1 MLQHLI
7 SCNMVS
13 SSNRYFFRAISNGNK
28 GLKTPGLFRVSGNLN
43 TTYALYDHY
52 QRQFEENNND
62 AVVQTIALAKLPN
75 NIRFHIHDVAHL
87 FKKLLHGLPGGLL
100 GSPAIFQA
108 LYNIHSFVY
117 PDPSLGDH
125 MSRKVKPRMIA
136 LAIAAINLHFRIA
149 LICSVFGLL
158 RAVSLASEQE
168 PESKLRDPHS
178 TFEAMKEDALGII
191 FGPLLLGD
199 KSDQILLQ
207 DAEDRGGLLVLPK
220 ISPVPD
226 TISRRGRYT
235 QRHSSAYTK
244 IQTEKTRR
252 AALVCEM
259 LIDNW
264 EDICYQLKKIDAL
277 NITAQAYD
285 LPSLQQE
292 LPEENQE
299 ERLLSQSIRA
309 SRTESMRSRR
319 GSTIRSRVASDA
331 ESMNHLHSLNPPS
344 FHKPP
349 QLDDL
354 MLFSNRNSMEEE
366 DDRPV
371 HLNPSQVGAPPMSP
385 VPEVSPSRSVV
396 VSSGPSSPNWVAI
409 NPETP
414 SQTPIRKR
422 AFHVQPSQLRQS
434 TQMEDLGTP
443 SSVAS
448 SAPPSPGLE
457 VAAQAATRFQ
467 RAFLANEPRMESGI
481 AISAPVLA
489 QSKTFRTPN
498 AKRIT
503 SEIPELAFTPTTFE
517 DFDLTTDPET
527 TPRPLNI
534 RNKTLKAKTPPA
546 FSIFEDKPGPKPK
559 IPKLP
564 SSPILTLTRP
574 NSKAEVKLTP
584 KKTQLS
590 SRPPERPPT
599 RRQLPDSPTTPLQP
613 STPNRRPRATSI
625 DSDFE
630 DRYIWQG
637 PETSSP
643 TKKGRGNSA
652 LYAEIRR
659 LQRLVDVKTE
669 EAVQA
674 RKDLELAQSITGAG
688 TLSHM
693 LRETQEELKVW
704 KNRAEWAEKQL
715 RTKAVVVDNKRGVE
729 GPRPMTP
736 KNGRVRYSLG

>member
-1 MLQHLI
+1 
-7 SCNMVS
+7 
-13 SSNRYFFRAISNGNK
+13 
-28 GLKTPGLFRVSGNLN
+28 
-43 TTYALYDHY
+43 
-52 QRQFEENNND
+52 
-62 AVVQTIALAKLPN
+62 
-75 NIRFHIHDVAHL
+75 
-87 FKKLLHGLPGGLL
+87 
-100 GSPAIFQA
+100 
-108 LYNIHSFVY
+108 
-117 PDPSLGDH
+117 

-158 RAVSLASEQE
+158 KAVSLASEQE

-207 DAEDRGGLLVLPK
+207 DIEDRGGLLVLPK
-220 ISPVPD
+220 ISPAPD
-226 TISRRGRYT
+226 TSSRRGRYT
-235 QRHSSAYTK
+235 LRHSSAYTK
-244 IQTEKTRR
+244 MQTEKTKR

-264 EDICYQLKKIDAL
+264 EDISYQLKKIDAL
-277 NITAQAYD
+277 GITAQAYD

-319 GSTIRSRVASDA
+319 VSTIRSRVASDT
-331 ESMNHLHSLNPPS
+331 ESMNLHSLNPPS

-349 QLDDL
+349 QLEDL
-354 MLFSNRNSMEEE
+354 MLFSGRNSME
-366 DDRPV
+366 DDIPV
-371 HLNPSQVGAPPMSP
+371 HLNVSQAGAPPMSP
-385 VPEVSPSRSVV
+385 VPEAASPSRSAA
-396 VSSGPSSPNWVAI
+396 VSSGPSSPNWEAI

-414 SQTPIRKR
+414 IHTPIRKR
-422 AFHVQPSQLRQS
+422 NFHGQPSQLRQS
-434 TQMEDLGTP
+434 TQVEDIGTP

-467 RAFLANEPRMESGI
+467 RAFLVNEPRMEIGA
-481 AISAPVLA
+481 AISAPALA
-489 QSKTFRTPN
+489 PTKTFRTPN

-503 SEIPELAFTPTTFE
+503 SEIPELAFTPTNFE
-517 DFDLTTDPET
+517 LGDFDLSTDPET

-559 IPKLP
+559 TPKLP

-584 KKTQLS
+584 KKTLS
-590 SRPPERPPT
+590 LRLPERPPT
-599 RRQLPDSPTTPLQP
+599 RRQLPEFSSIPLQP
-613 STPNRRPRATSI
+613 STPNRRPRTTSI

-643 TKKGRGNSA
+643 TKKGRGNST

-659 LQRLVDVKTE
+659 LQRLVDLKTE
-669 EAVQA
+669 ETAQA
-674 RKDLELAQSITGAG
+674 KRDLELAQSITGAG

-715 RTKAVVVDNKRGVE
+715 RTKAVADKRGVVE
-729 GPRPMTP
+729 GPRPMTS

>member
-1 MLQHLI
+1 
-7 SCNMVS
+7 
-13 SSNRYFFRAISNGNK
+13 
-28 GLKTPGLFRVSGNLN
+28 
-43 TTYALYDHY
+43 
-52 QRQFEENNND
+52 
-62 AVVQTIALAKLPN
+62 
-75 NIRFHIHDVAHL
+75 
-87 FKKLLHGLPGGLL
+87 
-100 GSPAIFQA
+100 
-108 LYNIHSFVY
+108 
-117 PDPSLGDH
+117 
-125 MSRKVKPRMIA
+125 MIA

-207 DAEDRGGLLVLPK
+207 DIEDRGGLLVLPK

-226 TISRRGRYT
+226 TSSRRGRYT
-235 QRHSSAYTK
+235 HRHSSAYTK
-244 IQTEKTRR
+244 MQNEKTKR

-264 EDICYQLKKIDAL
+264 EDISYQLKKIDAL
-277 NITAQAYD
+277 GITAQAYD

-292 LPEENQE
+292 QPEENQE

-319 GSTIRSRVASDA
+319 VSTIRSRIPSDT
-331 ESMNHLHSLNPPS
+331 ESVNHLHSLNPPS

-354 MLFSNRNSMEEE
+354 MLFSNRNSME
-366 DDRPV
+366 DDIPAP
-371 HLNPSQVGAPPMSP
+371 LNVSQVGAPPMSP
-385 VPEVSPSRSVV
+385 VPEVASPGRVAAI
-396 VSSGPSSPNWVAI
+396 SSGPSSPNWVAI

-414 SQTPIRKR
+414 MQTPIRKR
-422 AFHVQPSQLRQS
+422 NFHGQPSQLRQS
-434 TQMEDLGTP
+434 IQIEEDIATP
-443 SSVAS
+443 SSGTS
-448 SAPPSPGLE
+448 SAPSSPGLE

-467 RAFLANEPRMESGI
+467 RAFLADEPRMKSG
-481 AISAPVLA
+481 ATISAPELA

-517 DFDLTTDPET
+517 LGDFDLNTDPET

-559 IPKLP
+559 TPKLP

-599 RRQLPDSPTTPLQP
+599 RRQLPESPTAPLKL
-613 STPNRRPRATSI
+613 STPNRRPRTTSI

-637 PETSSP
+637 PETASP

-659 LQRLVDVKTE
+659 LQRLVDLKTE
-669 EAVQA
+669 ETAQA
-674 RKDLELAQSITGAG
+674 TRDLELAQSITGAG

-715 RTKAVVVDNKRGVE
+715 RTKAVVDNRRNVE

>member
-1 MLQHLI
+1 
-7 SCNMVS
+7 
-13 SSNRYFFRAISNGNK
+13 
-28 GLKTPGLFRVSGNLN
+28 
-43 TTYALYDHY
+43 
-52 QRQFEENNND
+52 
-62 AVVQTIALAKLPN
+62 
-75 NIRFHIHDVAHL
+75 
-87 FKKLLHGLPGGLL
+87 
-100 GSPAIFQA
+100 
-108 LYNIHSFVY
+108 
-117 PDPSLGDH
+117 

-158 RAVSLASEQE
+158 RAVSLASDQE

-207 DAEDRGGLLVLPK
+207 DIEDRGGLLVLPK

-226 TISRRGRYT
+226 TSSRRGRYT
-235 QRHSSAYTK
+235 LRHSSAYTK
-244 IQTEKTRR
+244 IQNEKTKR

-264 EDICYQLKKIDAL
+264 EDISYQLKKIDAL

-319 GSTIRSRVASDA
+319 GSTIRSRVASDT

-354 MLFSNRNSMEEE
+354 MLFSNRNSME
-366 DDRPV
+366 DDERPV
-371 HLNPSQVGAPPMSP
+371 HLSVSQVGAPPMSP
-385 VPEVSPSRSVV
+385 VPEVASPSRSAV

-414 SQTPIRKR
+414 IQTPIRKR
-422 AFHVQPSQLRQS
+422 TFHGQPSQLRQS

-467 RAFLANEPRMESGI
+467 RAFLADEPRMESGA
-481 AISAPVLA
+481 AISAPELA

-517 DFDLTTDPET
+517 DFALTTDPET

-559 IPKLP
+559 TPKLP

-590 SRPPERPPT
+590 SRLHERPPT
-599 RRQLPDSPTTPLQP
+599 RRQLPESPTTPLQP
-613 STPNRRPRATSI
+613 STPNRRPRTTSI

-659 LQRLVDVKTE
+659 LQRLVDLKTE
-669 EAVQA
+669 ETTQA
-674 RKDLELAQSITGAG
+674 KKDLELAQSITGAG

-715 RTKAVVVDNKRGVE
+715 RTKAVVDNKRGVE

>member
-1 MLQHLI
+1 MIFSQ
-7 SCNMVS
+7 
-13 SSNRYFFRAISNGNK
+13 AASNGNK

-75 NIRFHIHDVAHL
+75 SIKFHVHDVAHL

-100 GSPAIFQA
+100 GSPEIFQA

-117 PDPSLGDH
+117 PDPSLDDH

-207 DAEDRGGLLVLPK
+207 DVEDRGGLLVLPK
-220 ISPVPD
+220 ITPGPD
-226 TISRRGRYT
+226 TSSRRGRYSL
-235 QRHSSAYTK
+235 RHSSAYTK
-244 IQTEKTRR
+244 VQTEKTKR

-264 EDICYQLKKIDAL
+264 EDISYQLKKIDAL
-277 NITAQAYD
+277 GITAQAYD

-309 SRTESMRSRR
+309 SRSESMRSRR

-349 QLDDL
+349 QLEDL
-354 MLFSNRNSMEEE
+354 MLFSNRNSME
-366 DDRPV
+366 DDV
-371 HLNPSQVGAPPMSP
+371 HLNVSQAGAPPMSP
-385 VPEVSPSRSVV
+385 VPEVASPSRSAV
-396 VSSGPSSPNWVAI
+396 VSSGPTSPNWEAI

-414 SQTPIRKR
+414 LQTPIRKR
-422 AFHVQPSQLRQS
+422 NFHGQPSQLRQS
-434 TQMEDLGTP
+434 TQADEDIGTP
-443 SSVAS
+443 GSVVS

-457 VAAQAATRFQ
+457 IAAQAATRFQ
-467 RAFLANEPRMESGI
+467 RAFLTNEPRMETGV

-489 QSKTFRTPN
+489 SSKTFRTPN
-498 AKRIT
+498 AKRIG
-503 SEIPELAFTPTTFE
+503 SEIPELAFTPTSFE
-517 DFDLTTDPET
+517 LGGFDLNTDPET

-559 IPKLP
+559 TPKLP

-590 SRPPERPPT
+590 VRLHERPPT
-599 RRQLPDSPTTPLQP
+599 RRHLPESPTTPLQP
-613 STPNRRPRATSI
+613 STPNRRPRTTSI

-659 LQRLVDVKTE
+659 LQRLVDLKTE
-669 EAVQA
+669 EAIQA
-674 RKDLELAQSITGAG
+674 KKDLELAQSITGAG

-715 RTKAVVVDNKRGVE
+715 RTKAVVEIKRGVE